1 MNQRRCKKQ
10 QGFGN
15 IGPLVQNRAIY
26 QKGGNFYPVYT
37 PILYGNGFQCGA
49 GIGSVFAT
57 LGRYLLP
64 VIKQGF
70 HAIKKRGLQTGID
83 LLNTIQ
89 EEPVKNYILNKSGDA
104 LSSLVEKGT
113 AKLKNMKGEGLKKIK
128 KRAKKAINKG
138 KVSKIKQSLLA
149 IRRSKLVKKKSRKRR
164 SKDIFDSQ

>member
-10 QGFGN
+10 LGFGD

-26 QKGGNFYPVYT
+26 QKGGNFYPVYN
-37 PILYGNGFQCGA
+37 PVFGSGFQCGA

-104 LSSLVEKGT
+104 LNSLVEKGT
-113 AKLKNMKGEGLKKIK
+113 AKLKNMKGEGFKRK
-128 KRAKKAINKG
+128 KRTKKAINKG
-138 KVSKIKQSLLA
+138 KISKVKQSLVA
-149 IRRSKLVKKKSRKRR
+149 IRRSKLIKKKSRKRR